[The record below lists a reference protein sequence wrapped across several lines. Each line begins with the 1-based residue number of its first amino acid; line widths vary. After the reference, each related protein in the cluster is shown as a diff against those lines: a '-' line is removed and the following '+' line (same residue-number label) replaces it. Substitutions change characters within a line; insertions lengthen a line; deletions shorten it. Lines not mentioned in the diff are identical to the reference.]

1 LVAGL
6 QAELDLTPK
15 PGLVDRRDNGAHAD
29 LDYALMQRSIVLLG
43 YYFNQCTAALQTGCG
58 IETLREL
65 GMQAERRM
73 FYQLGTNTH
82 RGAIFLGGLLLGAL
96 QRADNTDSATVSDA
110 VAGCAHELFATRLPR
125 ATKGAKIR
133 ARYQAGGI
141 IREALVGLPSVF
153 ASGVPAL
160 TEAGQLGL
168 CGDGILFFAMA
179 RLMQTVE
186 DTTALRRCGPAG
198 LAQLQQDG
206 AALEKILRAGDDAE
220 TFLTRTN
227 QRYRQQNLTMGGV
240 ADLLAVS
247 IAFASIRGDRYE
259 RAASRQHS

>member
-1 LVAGL
+1 
-6 QAELDLTPK
+6 
-15 PGLVDRRDNGAHAD
+15 
-29 LDYALMQRSIVLLG
+29 
-43 YYFNQCTAALQTGCG
+43 
-58 IETLREL
+58 
-65 GMQAERRM
+65 
-73 FYQLGTNTH
+73 
-82 RGAIFLGGLLLGAL
+82 
-96 QRADNTDSATVSDA
+96 
-110 VAGCAHELFATRLPR
+110 LFATRLPR

-133 ARYQAGGI
+133 AHYQAGGI
-141 IREALVGLPSVF
+141 IREALDGLPSVF

-160 TEAGQLGL
+160 AEAGRLGL
-168 CGDGILFFAMA
+168 AGDGILFFVMA

-186 DTTALRRCGPAG
+186 DTTALRRYGPAG

-220 TFLTRTN
+220 MFLTRAN